1 MAQIKRETAI
11 ICTVTDLLNGSF
23 VRTEG
28 WSPSYF
34 TTDLGDIS
42 RVNLVGVIVSKELA
56 GGVLLDDGGGR
67 ILLRSFEG
75 DVFGSVDTG
84 DLVIVIG
91 RPRVYNEQKYVL
103 PEIIRK
109 IDPKWGSYRQIQLE
123 ILRKKVRITPEK
135 KENRVLIK
143 EDVQPV
149 NYFQKI
155 MEFIRDLD
163 VGAGADI
170 DEVTKRSEAP
180 NADTLIRKLIEEGE
194 IFEIK
199 PGKLKILE

>member
-23 VRTEG
+23 VKTEG
-28 WSPSYF
+28 WDPSYF

-42 RVNLVGVIVSKELA
+42 RVNLMGVIVSKEPA

-75 DVFGSVDTG
+75 DIFGGVDTG

-91 RPRVYNEQKYVL
+91 RPRIYNEQKYVL

-109 IDPKWGSYRQIQLE
+109 IDPKWGLYRQIQLE
-123 ILRKKVRITPEK
+123 ILRKKVRINPEK

-143 EDVQPV
+143 EDAQPV

-155 MEFIRDLD
+155 LEFIRDLD

-170 DEVTKRSEAP
+170 DEVAKRSGAP
-180 NADTLIRKLIEEGE
+180 NADALIRKLIEEGE